1 MKHSLR
7 TNIILELLLIIG
19 SVPIFRSL
27 WYALDT
33 VSFFNESIGLI
44 VSFIAGLIVCVLA
57 FYFFQSK

>member
-7 TNIILELLLIIG
+7 TDIILELLVLVG
-19 SVPIFRSL
+19 SVPIFRSF

-33 VSFFNESIGLI
+33 VSFFNEPLGLI
-44 VSFIAGLIVCVLA
+44 ASFVMGLIVCVLA